1 MANLLRHI
9 SFRSWK
15 QRISANFDDRT
26 SSKIKSQHSTNSRK
40 PQVTPIIYEPIFTMT
55 GKPKLFLNK
64 KLMLVSKMFWDNAFS
79 WKKKHLFLIS
89 RDTKYITGSKTHKKA
104 HKPVLQ
110 TLNTWRNIQVF
121 LLITFKGVFRTLWR
135 GPPVKLWN

>member
-1 MANLLRHI
+1 MCHI

-40 PQVTPIIYEPIFTMT
+40 PQVTPIICEPIFTMT

-64 KLMLVSKMFWDNAFS
+64 KLLLVSKMFWGNAFF
-79 WKKKHLFLIS
+79 WKKKKPTYFLLVEIQSIS
-89 RDTKYITGSKTHKKA
+89 RGSKTHKKA
-104 HKPVLQ
+104 HKPVLYI
-110 TLNTWRNIQVF
+110 LNTWCNIQVF